1 MIPEMSKKRKYSG
14 SLNSLPL
21 DHYPRPRGFKVPLLN
36 GFLFLCIIHT
46 ALVLGISNCGFG
58 STNSSHSISS
68 NFNRDREAIYISPKG
83 ANSNSGMSPSSP
95 WKTFTYAIPRL
106 KPGKTL
112 ILLDGVYTKSTTGL
126 PNINC
131 APGGNAVNGT
141 ATQPITIIALHE
153 RQALLQSD
161 GSVAA
166 FRMNY
171 CSYWDVEGLRGE
183 SADLSSTNGGAQYS
197 VFQIDN
203 SNNIN
208 LRRLLAAHPNRYFN
222 VHPYGIAYSSNIL
235 IEESEAYYF
244 HRHGMSLYH
253 DHQIVARRNYVNS
266 RSYPDLPGCTST
278 GGSSPYC
285 SRIPSRGD
293 EGIVCYA
300 SNACTVENS
309 ISEGNDQ
316 ISVGRGGD
324 TNPPNYAFGD
334 ISLNELSGLDNF
346 SSGTDSANISNG
358 NVFENDVIIGS
369 TSGLLE
375 NSVKNAI
382 ARNITLYGNRTGLA
396 ASHFGSLA
404 DDAIPGTSFTATN
417 VLSFNNSGA
426 AFSVNTNTY
435 PGTSWLVE
443 YSSTGGGGTSPST
456 SSQFQHMFN
465 SAPTGMGLGANQ
477 CIVYV
482 PSWSNMKGA
491 GKNGA
496 DIGANIVYRYE
507 DGILTDQKLWD
518 QTTGQFPCGATVSG
532 VNDIAGSSCFDVNKR
547 LNVGVNGCP
556 IP

>member
-1 MIPEMSKKRKYSG
+1 MIPEMSKKRKY
-14 SLNSLPL
+14 
-21 DHYPRPRGFKVPLLN
+21 RGFKVPLLN

-58 STNSSHSISS
+58 STNSSHGVSS
-68 NFNRDREAIYISPKG
+68 NFNRDREAIYYISPKG

-95 WKTFTYAIPRL
+95 WKTFIYAIPRL

-131 APGGNAVNGT
+131 ALGGNAVNGT

-166 FRMNY
+166 FRMQN

-222 VHPYGIAYSSNIL
+222 VHPYAISYSSNIL

-244 HRHGMSLYH
+244 HRHGMSLYR
-253 DHQIVARRNYVNS
+253 DHGIVARRNYVNS
-266 RSYPDLPGCTST
+266 RSYADLPGCTST
-278 GGSSPYC
+278 GGTSPYC

-300 SNACTVENS
+300 SDGCIVENS

-316 ISVGRGGD
+316 ISVGRNGD
-324 TNPPNYAFGD
+324 TNPPNKALGD

-346 SSGTDSANISNG
+346 SATANSTDISNG
-358 NVFENDVIIGS
+358 VFYENDVIIGS

-375 NSVKNAI
+375 SSVKNAI
-382 ARNITLYGNRTGLA
+382 ARNITLYKNGTGLV

-404 DDAIPGTSFTATN
+404 DNAIPGTSFTATN
-417 VLSFNNSGA
+417 ILSFNNTGA
-426 AFSVNTNTY
+426 AFCVNTNTY
-435 PGTSWLVE
+435 PGTSWLIE

-496 DIGANIVYRYE
+496 DIGANIIYRYE

-518 QTTGQFPCGATVSG
+518 QTTGQFPCGATIKG
-532 VNDIAGSSCFDVNKR
+532 VNDDATFPNSSCVNVHKR

>member
-1 MIPEMSKKRKYSG
+1 MIPEMSKKRNY
-14 SLNSLPL
+14 
-21 DHYPRPRGFKVPLLN
+21 RGFKVPLLN
-36 GFLFLCIIHT
+36 GFLFLCIVHT
-46 ALVLGISNCGFG
+46 AIVLGISNCGFG
-58 STNSSHSISS
+58 STNSSHSVSS
-68 NFNRDREAIYISPKG
+68 NFNRDREAVYYISPKG

-131 APGGNAVNGT
+131 GKGGNAQKGK
-141 ATQPITIIALHE
+141 AAKPITIIAQHE

-161 GSVAA
+161 GSIPA
-166 FRMNY
+166 FHMNY

-183 SADLSSTNGGAQYS
+183 SADLSSTNGGVQYS

-203 SNNIN
+203 SSNIN

-222 VHPYGIAYSSNIL
+222 VHPYSISYSSNIL

-244 HRHGMSLYH
+244 HRHGISLYR
-253 DHQIVARRNYVNS
+253 DHGIVARRNYVNS

-293 EGIVCYA
+293 EGIVCYH
-300 SNACTVENS
+300 SDGCTVENS

-316 ISVGRGGD
+316 ISVGRNGD
-324 TNPPNYAFGD
+324 TNPINQALGD

-346 SSGTDSANISNG
+346 SATATDPTDISNG
-358 NVFENDVIIGS
+358 VVFENDVIIGS
-369 TSGLLE
+369 TVGLLE

-382 ARNITLYGNRTGLA
+382 ARNITLYKNGSGLV

-404 DDAIPGTSFTATN
+404 DNAIPGTSFTATN
-417 VLSFNNSGA
+417 ILSFNNKRGNFA
-426 AFSVNTNTY
+426 VKTTLYA
-435 PGTSWLVE
+435 GTSWLVE
-443 YSSTGGGGTSPST
+443 YSSTGGGGTSPSS

-518 QTTGQFPCGATVSG
+518 QTTGQFPCGAVVSG